1 MTQPHRIM
9 TGWRKFA
16 NLMAVFILLGLI
28 GIFLYGHLKLGLERF
43 LDLDESAHLHWSFNA
58 SRGLV
63 PYKDFFYVFT
73 PFYLYFIAPIVLLTG
88 KTFTYVVSARI
99 LSFAIFCLGVIF
111 LFLIAKRTKN
121 LLFAL
126 FTVLAFAYLPLPADK
141 WIEVRPDGLGT
152 VLALAGTWLMVK
164 AIAGKANYFWA
175 GLFMSLGFVV
185 NPKTVFYLVSVLI
198 VLVFAKRVKRL
209 SFFLGVTIPVLVLVL
224 LFFFFGDFRRA
235 FYLTF
240 ILQKKAG
247 ELFVWKFPMRADLF
261 FYPHDIYYGWFGY
274 NFNYLANLLIYLLAI
289 ITAIIRLVSFLSEET
304 REKAAIRL
312 FLALLLL
319 TNIAAY
325 IKFFPLKYTQY
336 LIGVSPWVA
345 YFFADFVFGVWDWIK
360 KRKLAWKMVYMV
372 LLLVFIVLAAFE
384 GGKMN
389 EIKASRTNADSV
401 RFLEEA
407 QKTFAE
413 DEYIFDLT
421 GASLFYKDPYYV
433 CCLPYGEYFEVLRI
447 GLPNF
452 NLEEALRQHEV
463 KHIFTQ
469 FPERV
474 RVLPEQHRLILSKY
488 YTNIPGSLAILYAR
502 ENVEFNK

>member
-1 MTQPHRIM
+1 M

-16 NLMAVFILLGLI
+16 NLMAVFILLGFF

-43 LDLDESAHLHWSFNA
+43 LDLDEYAHLHWSFNA
-58 SRGLV
+58 SYGLV
-63 PYKDFFYVFT
+63 PYRDFFYIFT
-73 PFYLYFIAPIVLLTG
+73 PFYLYLIAPIVLLTG
-88 KTFTYVVSARI
+88 KTFTYVISARI
-99 LSFAIFCLGVIF
+99 FSFVVYCLGVIF

-152 VLALAGTWLMVK
+152 VLSLVGTFFLLE
-164 AIAGKANYFWA
+164 AINRGRNYFWA
-175 GLFMSLGFVV
+175 GFFMSLGFVV

-224 LFFFFGDFRRA
+224 LFFFFGDFGRA
-235 FYLTF
+235 FYSSF
-240 ILQKKAG
+240 ILHKEAG
-247 ELFVWKFPMRADLF
+247 TLLNWKSPMRADLF
-261 FYPHDIYYGWFGY
+261 FYPNDIYYGEAGY
-274 NFNYLANLLIYLLAI
+274 NFNYFANLLIYLLAI

-319 TNIAAY
+319 TNLVAY
-325 IKFFPLKYTQY
+325 IKLFPLKHTQY
-336 LIGVSPWVA
+336 LMGTSPFVA
-345 YFFADFVFGVWDWIK
+345 YFFADFVFGVWDWVK
-360 KRKLAWKMVYMV
+360 KRKLAWKVVYMV
-372 LLLVFIVLAAFE
+372 LLLVFIILMAFE

-389 EIKASRTNADSV
+389 EIKASRTKIDSV

-407 QKTFAE
+407 QKTFVE

-433 CCLPYGEYFEVLRI
+433 CCLPYGEYFEVLGI
-447 GLPNF
+447 GLP

-488 YTNIPGSLAILYAR
+488 YTNIPGSSAILYAR